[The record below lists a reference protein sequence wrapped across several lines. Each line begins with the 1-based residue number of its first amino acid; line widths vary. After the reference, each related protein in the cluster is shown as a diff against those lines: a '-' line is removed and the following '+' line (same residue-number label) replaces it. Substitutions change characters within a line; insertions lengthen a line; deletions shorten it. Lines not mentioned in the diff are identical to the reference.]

1 MDREEKVTGIMGTQ
15 HRLRGTQLW
24 LCLWRGRRCPQ
35 EADVSETEP
44 GSGHLCQM
52 GSAASP

>member
-15 HRLRGTQLW
+15 HRLRGTQPW

-44 GSGHLCQM
+44 GSGHLCQL